1 MTTMIRLMSMFKREN
16 VYVFREIVINA
27 AHIIQCFVI
36 DEMTAVHLSDGG
48 RIFVKE
54 TPDEIYE
61 AIYREEHPLYNRM
74 AEKKE

>member
-1 MTTMIRLMSMFKREN
+1 MTTMIRLTSMFKREN
-16 VYVFREIVINA
+16 VTFFREIVINA

-36 DEMTAVHLSDGG
+36 DEMTTVDLSDGG

-61 AIYREEHPLYNRM
+61 AIYREEHPVFSRM
-74 AEKKE
+74 AEKRE